1 VGGIVERSS
10 HSLDNSLSSG
20 PLLSST
26 TKSFSAV
33 SMEGS
38 IQNEKAE
45 QSSLPPLAPRAPG
58 SKKKCSGKADANGGT
73 CASLGRCHCSKRR
86 KLRVKR
92 TITVRAISSKLA
104 DIPPDDF
111 SWRKYGQKPIK
122 GSPHPRGYYKCSS
135 MRGCPARKHVERSME
150 DSTMLIVTY
159 EGEHNH
165 VRSTAAPTP
174 PLIVQSQ

>member
-1 VGGIVERSS
+1 MDQVFPTQSSPPSGAESSGHGHDSSNGNGNGTHALLHHNQHFQEPRHFHVVQQSIQEHLLRQQQQQQQQTPSVFFPNFPPNPFNKHEVGGIVERSS

-45 QSSLPPLAPRAPG
+45 QSSLPPLAPRVPG
-58 SKKKCSGKADANGGT
+58 PKKKCSGKVDANGGT

-86 KLRVKR
+86 YL
-92 TITVRAISSKLA
+92 T
-104 DIPPDDF
+104 
-111 SWRKYGQKPIK
+111 
-122 GSPHPRGYYKCSS
+122 
-135 MRGCPARKHVERSME
+135 
-150 DSTMLIVTY
+150 
-159 EGEHNH
+159 
-165 VRSTAAPTP
+165 
-174 PLIVQSQ
+174 

>member
-26 TKSFSAV
+26 TKSFSAA

-86 KLRVKR
+86 YL
-92 TITVRAISSKLA
+92 TQLTCCSGIISSDCSHNTECPNLFELCLTIN
-104 DIPPDDF
+104 DI
-111 SWRKYGQKPIK
+111 YTTALHELKPITSRDVVETQDEDPLMMK
-122 GSPHPRGYYKCSS
+122 SVGLSWKVGSSR
-135 MRGCPARKHVERSME
+135 
-150 DSTMLIVTY
+150 
-159 EGEHNH
+159 
-165 VRSTAAPTP
+165 
-174 PLIVQSQ
+174 